1 MTNDRRRLIEHVL
14 IVTMICGS
22 TATAWGQG
30 ASAEAGRTSPADAWR
45 RGASAEAGR
54 TSPADAWRWGA
65 SAEAGR
71 TSPAEVVAPA
81 AIAGAPG
88 AAEAVAEP
96 ETEVDPEAEAPEAA
110 EEAEAAEAEQG
121 QEADVAELERRI
133 DVLAEEIELLRS
145 GEDDRLDVD
154 EARRLG
160 LAPSASATYAIDQGV
175 SIAGYGEML
184 LENYAD
190 SSGKTTQFDYLRAIL
205 YAGYRFNDKFLF
217 NSEIEVEHAKEIFV
231 EFAYVDYQ
239 ATENFGLRGGML
251 LVPMGLVNE
260 FHEPTVFMG
269 AERPVTENR
278 IIPSTWRENGGGFYG
293 AFDQV
298 SFRAYVLNGFN
309 GSSFSSGGLRG
320 GRQKGGKAKSTSLA
334 YTGRLDITP
343 TPGVFFGASFYA
355 GDSGQG
361 EIVVDGTEYGIG
373 TTIFDLHGQAQVR
386 GFDLRA
392 LMARASLSDAAMLN
406 MALGKSGSSGVG
418 SGLAGQYI
426 QIGYDLLSQVP
437 EAGGVGLTP
446 YVRYETVDTQAEM
459 PAGFERSLSTDNTYF
474 TFGIELKPNPGI
486 VLKVDHAWVSND
498 ANSGVNQFNINLGYA
513 F

>member
-1 MTNDRRRLIEHVL
+1 MPMTNDRRRLIEYVL
-14 IVTMICGS
+14 IVTMLCGIA
-22 TATAWGQG
+22 ATASGQG
-30 ASAEAGRTSPADAWR
+30 ASAEAGRTGR
-45 RGASAEAGR
+45 AEAG
-54 TSPADAWRWGA
+54 
-65 SAEAGR
+65 
-71 TSPAEVVAPA
+71 APA
-81 AIAGAPG
+81 AVVGAPG
-88 AAEAVAEP
+88 AAEAVA
-96 ETEVDPEAEAPEAA
+96 DPEAETGSEAGKP
-110 EEAEAAEAEQG
+110 EEAETAELE
-121 QEADVAELERRI
+121 QEADIAELERRI
-133 DVLAEEIELLRS
+133 DVLAEEIERLRS
-145 GEDDRLDVD
+145 GEDDERLDID

-160 LAPSASATYAIDQGV
+160 LAPSAAAAYAIDRGV

-190 SSGKTTQFDYLRAIL
+190 VNQGGSPTGRTTQFDYLRAIL
-205 YAGYRFNDKFLF
+205 YAGYRFSDKLLF

-239 ATENFGLRGGML
+239 ATESFGLRGGLL

-260 FHEPTVFMG
+260 FHEPTVFLG
-269 AERPVTENR
+269 AERPVTESS

-298 SFRAYVLNGFN
+298 SFRAYVLNGFD
-309 GSSFSSGGLRG
+309 GSAFSSGGLRG
-320 GRQKGGKAKSTSLA
+320 GRQKGGKAKSTSMA
-334 YTGRLDITP
+334 FTGRLDVTP
-343 TPGVFFGASFYA
+343 TPGVFFGASFYT

-361 EIVVDGTEYGIG
+361 DIAVDGTEYGIG
-373 TTIFDLHGQAQVR
+373 TTIFDVHGQAQVR

-418 SGLAGQYI
+418 SGLAGQYV
-426 QIGYDLLSQVP
+426 QIGYDLLSQVR

-446 YVRYETVDTQAEM
+446 YVRYEQVDTQAEM
-459 PAGFERSLSTDNTYF
+459 PAGFERSLSTDNTYV
-474 TFGIELKPNPGI
+474 TFGIELKPDPGV

-498 ANSGVNQFNINLGYA
+498 ASSGVNQFNINLGYA

>member
-1 MTNDRRRLIEHVL
+1 MTNDRRLIEHVL

-22 TATAWGQG
+22 VTNAWGQG

-54 TSPADAWRWGA
+54 TSPA
-65 SAEAGR
+65 
-71 TSPAEVVAPA
+71 EVGAPA
-81 AIAGAPG
+81 PIAGAPG
-88 AAEAVAEP
+88 AVKAVAEP
-96 ETEVDPEAEAPEAA
+96 ETEADSEAGEPEAA
-110 EEAEAAEAEQG
+110 EEAETTG

-133 DVLAEEIELLRS
+133 DVLAEEIERLRS
-145 GEDDRLDVD
+145 GEDERLDVD

-160 LAPSASATYAIDQGV
+160 LAPSAAATYAIDQGV

-320 GRQKGGKAKSTSLA
+320 GRQKGGKAKSTSIA
-334 YTGRLDITP
+334 FTGRLDITP

-373 TTIFDLHGQAQVR
+373 TNIFDLHGQAQVR

-426 QIGYDLLSQVP
+426 QVGYDLLSQVP
-437 EAGGVGLTP
+437 AAGGVGLTP

-474 TFGIELKPNPGI
+474 TFGIELKPNPGV